1 MNTTIEIFTDKDSKM
16 VKNVL
21 HLTLFENSIIYLTLS
36 DDKTYNLKVIIVQSS
51 HTRSLAR
58 INIRVYVLPHLT
70 VT

>member
-36 DDKTYNLKVIIVQSS
+36 DDKIYYLKVITVQSS

-58 INIRVYVLPHLT
+58 INIRV
-70 VT
+70 